1 MKYWAKI
8 KIEDRMLKDVIV
20 EGEDLRS
27 AVAAV
32 CDAFDLSKPIMLDK
46 HLNETRD
53 FNRTVFYPDD
63 FVDSVS
69 FDSLEIEKIST
80 KKKL

>member
-20 EGEDLRS
+20 EGEELRS

-63 FVDSVS
+63 FIDSVS